1 MRIRAKLA
9 QVEPIRLATPKAH
22 TSVKKSQAGNP
33 QGTLPSRD
41 DILAFIA
48 REREAAGERGPGKIG
63 KREIARAFDITGDD
77 RIALKR
83 LLKELEAEGAI
94 ERRGKSLHKR
104 GMLPSVVLA
113 DIVARDRDGDLVAA
127 PAEWDEEQGRAPR
140 IAVGLPRKPR
150 PRTPAPAVGDRVLL
164 RVELLPSAAAGEP
177 AYSGRVI
184 KLLTRARAQVLGIFR
199 ERPGGG
205 GRVIPVDKR
214 NVARG
219 ELEVAP
225 GAEGEARSGDLVA
238 VDVLRPTRLGLLQ
251 ARVTERLGAID
262 TERAVSLVAIHAH
275 RIPHTF
281 GKDALAEA
289 ERAAPASLAG
299 REDWRDIPFVTIDPA
314 DAKDHDDA
322 VHAEPDPDP
331 ANVGGFILR
340 VAIADVAAYVRP
352 GSPLDREALERGN
365 SVYFPDRV
373 VPMLPERISN
383 DLCSLRPAEDRPA
396 IAVEM
401 TIAADGHK
409 LHHRFHRIMMRSAG
423 KLSYEQA
430 QAAIDG
436 APDDTT
442 APLRSTVLAPLYAA
456 YEALKIAREKRG
468 PLDLDL
474 PERKI
479 LLTPQGTVA
488 RVVTP
493 IRLDSHRL
501 IEEFMILANVAAA
514 EMLEAKHQPFIYR
527 AHDEPAVEKLDTLAE
542 FLATIDIKLAKGQVM
557 RSAQFNGILSRVKGT
572 DNEHIV
578 NEVVLRTQAQAE
590 YVAENYGHFGLN
602 LKRYAHFTSP
612 IRRYADLVVHRALIC
627 GLDLG
632 PDGLPPAA
640 HAELPEIAA
649 QISAAERRAMAA
661 ERETAER
668 LIAAHL
674 SSRVGATFQGR
685 ISGATRAGLF
695 VKLDE
700 TGADGFIPAALLGDD
715 YFRHD
720 AALHALVG
728 SRTGQIH
735 RLGDIVTVRLVE
747 AAPLAGA
754 LRFELIRETAPS
766 KAPARSS
773 FSKRSARRK
782 KEAEAGLSAAAG
794 SRRRR
799 SKR

>member
-1 MRIRAKLA
+1 VLGA
-9 QVEPIRLATPKAH
+9 
-22 TSVKKSQAGNP
+22 
-33 QGTLPSRD
+33 LPSRE

-48 REREAAGERGPGKIG
+48 RERAASGAAGPSKIG

-83 LLKELEAEGAI
+83 LLKELEAEGTI
-94 ERRGKSLHKR
+94 ERHGKSLHKR
-104 GMLPSVVLA
+104 GILPAVVLA
-113 DIVARDRDGDLVAA
+113 DIVARDRDGDLVAV
-127 PAEWDEEQGRAPR
+127 PAEWDDADGEAPR
-140 IAVGLPRKPR
+140 IAVGVPRKQR
-150 PRTPAPAVGDRVLL
+150 PGTPAPGIGDRALL
-164 RVELLPSAAAGEP
+164 RVELVPGRATETP
-177 AYSGRVI
+177 AYTGRVI
-184 KLLTRARAQVLGIFR
+184 KLLTRAKAQVLGIFR

-205 GRVIPVDKR
+205 GRVVPVEKR
-214 NVARG
+214 NVGRG
-219 ELEVAP
+219 ELEIAA
-225 GAEGEARSGDLVA
+225 GAEGDARNGDLVA
-238 VDVLRPTRLGLLQ
+238 VDVLRPSRLGLLR

-262 TERAVSLVAIHAH
+262 TESAVSLIAIHAH
-275 RIPHTF
+275 RIPHKF
-281 GKDALAEA
+281 GTDVLAEA
-289 ERAAPASLAG
+289 EAAAAATLAG

-331 ANVGGFILR
+331 ANPGGFVLR

-352 GSPLDREALERGN
+352 GSGLDREALERGN

-383 DLCSLRPAEDRPA
+383 NLCSLRPAEDRPA
-396 IAVEM
+396 LAVSM
-401 TIAADGHK
+401 TIGKDGHK
-409 LHHRFHRIMMRSAG
+409 LHHRFHRVMMRSAA

-436 APDDTT
+436 APDATT
-442 APLRSTVLAPLYAA
+442 APLRVSVLVPLYQA
-456 YEALKIAREKRG
+456 YGALRIAREKRG

-479 LLTPQGTVA
+479 VLTPQGTVA
-488 RVVTP
+488 HVVTP
-493 IRLDSHRL
+493 IRLDTHRL

-514 EMLEAKHQPFIYR
+514 ETLESRQQPFIYR
-527 AHDEPAVEKLDTLAE
+527 VHDEPALEKRDNLAE
-542 FLATIDIKLAKGQVM
+542 FLATIGLDLAKGQVL
-557 RSAQFNGILSRVKGT
+557 RPAQFNGILARVKGT

-590 YVAENYGHFGLN
+590 YVADNYGHFGLN
-602 LKRYAHFTSP
+602 LRRYAHFTSP
-612 IRRYADLVVHRALIC
+612 IRRYADLVVHRALIT

-632 PDGLPPAA
+632 PDGLPPAI

-649 QISAAERRAMAA
+649 RISAAERRAMAA

-674 SSRVGATFQGR
+674 AAQVGATFQGR

-695 VKLDE
+695 IRLDE

-720 AALHALVG
+720 AALHALIG
-728 SRTGQIH
+728 SRTGEIH

-754 LRFELIRETAPS
+754 LRFELLRERAPS
-766 KAPARSS
+766 KVSAGTSR
-773 FSKRSARRK
+773 SKRAVRS
-782 KEAEAGLSAAAG
+782 EYGSEAGLDSA
-794 SRRRR
+794 SLPKQRR
-799 SKR
+799 SKRESGAGGGSAPTLPVETAPTKSGTKQ

>member
-1 MRIRAKLA
+1 MFGLA
-9 QVEPIRLATPKAH
+9 EPICLETAKAQA
-22 TSVKKSQAGNP
+22 SVKTPRPSQP

-41 DILAFIA
+41 EILAFIA
-48 REREAAGERGPGKIG
+48 RERETAGERGPAKIS
-63 KREIARAFDITGDD
+63 KREIARAFDVTGDD

-94 ERRGKSLHKR
+94 ERRGKGLHKR
-104 GMLPSVVLA
+104 GMLPAVVLA
-113 DIVARDRDGDLVAA
+113 DIVARDRDGDLVAQ

-150 PRTPAPAVGDRVLL
+150 PGTPAPGVGDRVLL
-164 RVELLPSAAAGEP
+164 RVELLPGAPAGEP
-177 AYSGRVI
+177 TYSGRVI
-184 KLLTRARAQVLGIFR
+184 KLLTRAKGQLLGIFR
-199 ERPGGG
+199 DRPGGG
-205 GRVIPVDKR
+205 GRVVPIDKR
-214 NVARG
+214 NVGRG
-219 ELEVAP
+219 ELEVAA
-225 GAEGEARSGDLVA
+225 GAEGDARNGDLVA

-262 TERAVSLVAIHAH
+262 TERAVSLIAIHAH

-281 GKDALAEA
+281 GKDVLAEA
-289 ERAAPASLAG
+289 ERAAPATLAG

-331 ANVGGFILR
+331 ANTGGFILR

-401 TIAADGHK
+401 TIGKDGHK
-409 LHHRFHRIMMRSAG
+409 LHHRFHRIMMRSVA
-423 KLSYEQA
+423 KLSYAQA

-436 APDDTT
+436 APDETT
-442 APLRSTVLAPLYAA
+442 APFQTTVLAPLFEA
-456 YEALKIAREKRG
+456 YGALKIAREKRG
-468 PLDLDL
+468 PLDLEL

-493 IRLDSHRL
+493 IRLDTHRL

-514 EMLEAKHQPFIYR
+514 EMLESRHQPFIYR
-527 AHDEPAVEKLDTLAE
+527 AHDEPALEKLDNLAD

-557 RSAQFNGILSRVKGT
+557 RSAQFNGILARVRGT
-572 DNEHIV
+572 DNEHLV

-612 IRRYADLVVHRALIC
+612 IRRYADLVVHRALIA
-627 GLDLG
+627 GLEFG
-632 PDGLPPAA
+632 PDGLPPSV

-661 ERETAER
+661 ERETTER

-674 SSRVGATFQGR
+674 SAQVGATFQGR

-720 AALHALVG
+720 EAHHALVG

-754 LRFELIRETAPS
+754 LRFELLRESAPS
-766 KAPARSS
+766 RAPAGTSS
-773 FSKRSARRK
+773 SKRSVRRK
-782 KEAEAGLSAAAG
+782 NGSDASPRSAVG
-794 SRRRR
+794 PRHRR
-799 SKR
+799 